1 MANHPDLHYLLDW
14 NYTPEK
20 MQAALESGVDP
31 NERYWKYEENALHV
45 AVRRRR
51 LEAIA
56 PLLKYGVDINA
67 KTKGGKTAYAHA
79 IRRGFTE
86 ISDYLENRG
95 ADTSLNAAD
104 QLAVALVN
112 GNLDAAARLIAENSE
127 LVPQMNPEEA
137 RILPDL
143 TGRARTD
150 VVRLLLDAGVDVSS
164 RGLDEGTGLHMAAWF
179 GQPDNTR
186 LLIKYQAPLEIRGD
200 LHNMSPLGW
209 VVHGSV
215 YSGSAQSHADDYT
228 EIARILLEAG
238 ASLLHPDLPEDKSGA
253 WLLKEVSTG
262 VEAVLRKFGAS
273 N

>member
-14 NYTPEK
+14 NYSPEK
-20 MQAALESGVDP
+20 MEAALESGADP
-31 NERYWKYEENALHV
+31 NESYWKYEENALHV

-51 LEAIA
+51 LEAIS

-67 KTKGGKTAYAHA
+67 KTKGGKTAYVHA

-86 ISDYLENRG
+86 ISDFLQKKG
-95 ADTSLNAAD
+95 ADTTLNTAD
-104 QLAVALVN
+104 HLAVALGN
-112 GNLDAAARLIAENSE
+112 GEMEKASALIAEHPD
-127 LVPQMNPEEA
+127 LVPQMNAEEA

-143 TGRARTD
+143 TGRQRTD
-150 VVRLLLDAGVDVSS
+150 VVHLLLDAGIDITS

-179 GQPDNTR
+179 GQPANTQ
-186 LLIKYQAPLEIRGD
+186 LMIDYQAPLEIRGD

-228 EIARILLEAG
+228 RIARILLEAG
-238 ASLLHPDLPEDKSGA
+238 ASLLHPDIPADTTGA
-253 WLLKEVSTG
+253 WLLKEVSPG
-262 VEAVLRKFGAS
+262 VEAVLREFGAS

>member
-20 MQAALESGVDP
+20 MQAALESGADP

-51 LEAIA
+51 LEAI
-56 PLLKYGVDINA
+56 PHLLKHGVDINA
-67 KTKGGKTAYAHA
+67 KTKGGKSAYAHA

-86 ISDYLENRG
+86 ISDFLQNKG

-104 QLAVALVN
+104 QLAVALVK
-112 GNLDAAARLIAENSE
+112 GDIEKASTLIAEDSN
-127 LVPQMNPEEA
+127 LVPQMNKEEA

-143 TGRARTD
+143 TGRPRTD
-150 VVRLLLDAGVDVSS
+150 VVELLLEAGIDVVS
-164 RGLDEGTGLHMAAWF
+164 RGLDEGTALHMAAWF
-179 GQPDNTR
+179 GQPANTQ
-186 LLIKYQAPLEIRGD
+186 LLIDHQAPLEIRGD

-215 YSGSAQSHADDYT
+215 YSGSAQSHAEDYT
-228 EIARILLEAG
+228 SIARILLEAG
-238 ASLLHPDLPEDKSGA
+238 ASLLHPELPEDTSGA
-253 WLLKEVSTG
+253 WLLKEVSPG
-262 VEAVLRKFGAS
+262 VEAVLRAFGAS

>member
-1 MANHPDLHYLLDW
+1 MTNHPDLHYLLDW

-20 MQAALESGVDP
+20 MQAALENGADP
-31 NERYWKYEENALHV
+31 NVRYWKYEENALHV

-51 LEAIA
+51 LEAIS
-56 PLLKYGVDINA
+56 PLLKHGVDINA

-86 ISDYLENRG
+86 ISDFLESKG
-95 ADTSLNAAD
+95 ADTFLNTAD
-104 QLAVALVN
+104 QLAVAL
-112 GNLDAAARLIAENSE
+112 GKGEIEKASALIAEDPD

-143 TGRARTD
+143 TGRNRTD
-150 VVRLLLDAGVDVSS
+150 VVRLLLEAGIEITS

-179 GQPDNTR
+179 GQAENTQ
-186 LLIKYQAPLEIRGD
+186 LLIDHQAPLEIRGD

-209 VVHGSV
+209 VVHGSI
-215 YSGSAQSHADDYT
+215 YSGSAQSHADVYT
-228 EIARILLEAG
+228 QIARILLEAG
-238 ASLLHPDLPEDKSGA
+238 ASLRHPDIPEDLSGA
-253 WLLKEVSTG
+253 WLLKEVSPG
-262 VEAVLRKFGAS
+262 VEAVLREFGAS

>member
-20 MQAALESGVDP
+20 MQTALESGADP

-51 LEAIA
+51 LEAIS
-56 PLLKYGVDINA
+56 PLLKHGVDINA

-86 ISDYLENRG
+86 ISDYLKAKG
-95 ADTSLNAAD
+95 ADTSLNIAD

-112 GNLDAAARLIAENSE
+112 GDMEQASGIIAANSN
-127 LVPQMNPEEA
+127 VVAQMNAEED

-143 TGRARTD
+143 TGRPRTD
-150 VVRLLLDAGVDVSS
+150 VVRLLLDAGINIAS

-179 GQPDNTR
+179 GQPGNTQ
-186 LLIKYQAPLEIRGD
+186 LLIDYQAPLEIRGD

-215 YSGSAQSHADDYT
+215 YSGSAQSNADDYT
-228 EIARILLEAG
+228 QIARILLEAG
-238 ASLLHPDLPEDKSGA
+238 ASLLHPDLPEDTTGA
-253 WLLKEVSTG
+253 WLLKEVSPG
-262 VEAVLRKFGAS
+262 VEAVLREFGAS